1 MNTGPQKTAAMVRQR
16 KRESKSKRQA
26 VIATVPARESTSVTI
41 TVAEVAR
48 RAGVSPWL
56 VRQEPL
62 MQEVRNAK
70 ARLASGVH
78 HGATDSTGGSL
89 SVERDLLRQENQRLR
104 HETCRYRQRIS
115 ELLGDQIDGTDAQ
128 SQGLRVQ
135 ELTDQ
140 NEALTKKSSE
150 AIHQLHQMQHQL
162 AALSSD
168 LEAAHT
174 VNRSLMAELNRPR
187 YQRTMVRTDGGQPV
201 PDM

>member
-1 MNTGPQKTAAMVRQR
+1 MNTGPHKTAAMVRHR
-16 KRESKSKRQA
+16 KRESKSKRHA
-26 VIATVPARESTSVTI
+26 VLATVQAMERMGVPI

-70 ARLASGVH
+70 ARLTSGGH
-78 HGATDSTGGSL
+78 HGATDSNRGPL
-89 SVERDLLRQENQRLR
+89 SVERELLRQENQRLR
-104 HETCRYRQRIS
+104 QELRIHRQRIS

-128 SQGLRVQ
+128 SQGLRVH

-140 NEALTKKSSE
+140 HEALSKQASE
-150 AIHQLHQMQHQL
+150 TIQQLHQMQHQL

-174 VNRSLMAELNRPR
+174 VNRSLMAELNRPKPS
-187 YQRTMVRTDGGQPV
+187 QECT
-201 PDM
+201 